1 MTDIDVMPPL
11 SSYDYAAFFI
21 YLAVFVGIGLW
32 AGRRRRSEA
41 ADFYLRKNHLS
52 WYVIGFSLV
61 AAGVSSEQFI
71 GTVGA
76 VYSRGLVTAN
86 WEWGIAPAIVI
97 MVVLFVPYYLKK
109 QILTTPEFLEKRF
122 DKRVSFLY
130 AVLSVLIYV
139 FINLAGVLYSGA
151 FAMSQIL
158 NIPLYWCIAF
168 IAGTV
173 GFFSIYGG
181 MASLAWVS
189 VLQAVMLLG
198 SGITLFVRGINRV
211 EGGFGAIIGSGERAH
226 LIKPLSDPEIPWT
239 ALLVLM
245 FSTNIWY
252 YCTSQNINQSV
263 LGAKSQWHGKM
274 GIVFAGFLLLF
285 VPLADVFPGL
295 IAYQLNP
302 ALPRADMAFVYVTQ
316 QLLPLGGAGIV
327 YGVLIFA
334 VVTAVLSGVNGV
346 STIFT
351 FDIYKNTAQQLSERE
366 EGQLIRVGRYF
377 AATVLVAGA
386 LFAPVVGSFKH
397 IFDFFQQCWAFVAV
411 PVSLTFLLGV
421 LSRRMT
427 ANLAFYLLLSTFPMF
442 LMPYI
447 LKAAGLNFNTFN
459 VAGILWLVLLG
470 LCWLHITFFG
480 EERLPV
486 PEPAYPRDV
495 PEREQVP
502 WYQSVPFWLI
512 VMVLCYVGIYS
523 LFW

>member
-1 MTDIDVMPPL
+1 ML
-11 SSYDYAAFFI
+11 SITNYDYLAFFI
-21 YLAVFVGIGLW
+21 YLALFVGIGLW

-41 ADFYLRKNHLS
+41 ADFYLRQDHLP

-86 WEWGIAPAIVI
+86 WEWGILPAVVI

-109 QILTTPEFLEKRF
+109 RILTTPEFLEKRF

-158 NIPLYWCIAF
+158 GIDLYWCIAF
-168 IAGTV
+168 IASTV

-189 VLQAVMLLG
+189 VLQAIMLLG
-198 SGITLFVRGINRV
+198 SGFTLFVLGINRV
-211 EGGFGAIIGSGERAH
+211 EGGFAAIIGSGERAH
-226 LIKPLSDPEIPWT
+226 LIKPLTDPEIPWT

-245 FSTNIWY
+245 FSTNVWY

-295 IAYQLNP
+295 IAYRLNP

-316 QLLPLGGAGIV
+316 QLLPAGGAGVV

-351 FDIYKNTAQQLSERE
+351 FDIYKNSMQQRQERDQ
-366 EGQLIRVGRYF
+366 GQLIKVGRYF
-377 AATVLVAGA
+377 AAIVLLTGA
-386 LFAPVVGSFKH
+386 SFAPVVGSFKH

-421 LSRRMT
+421 LSKRMT

-447 LKAAGLNFNTFN
+447 LKATGVDLNIFN
-459 VAGILWLVLLG
+459 VAGVLWVVLLG
-470 LCWLHITFFG
+470 ICLLHITFFG
-480 EERLPV
+480 EKKA
-486 PEPAYPRDV
+486 PEPEPMPGTV
-495 PEREQVP
+495 PADEIVP
-502 WYQSVPFWLI
+502 WYQSVPFWLS
-512 VMVLCYVGIYS
+512 VMVLCYIGIYI